1 VVPTTANLG
10 RMADVDTEW
19 VSRAEA
25 QRLLGLGRAQV
36 DNLRR
41 SGELESVRNAHTGR
55 VSIRMDSIKRMLR
68 LRSGAE

>member
-1 VVPTTANLG
+1 MSEMDG
-10 RMADVDTEW
+10 EW

-41 SGELESVRNAHTGR
+41 AGELESVRNAHTGR
-55 VSIRMDSIKRMLR
+55 VRVRMESIKRMLR
-68 LRSGAE
+68 LRSGGE